1 MTDTLA
7 PPPPAAADPPPAR
20 TPLKLEMIQPPVRG
34 DVPAWRW
41 FWFGIGFYVL
51 FAVLLVGT
59 LLRVSGDQSRPAAL
73 LQMFGLGGAHWNLP
87 LFALVVGGVW
97 LTVRAALMVRD
108 DIGTLARE
116 EEDIDWVLKTRE
128 NGVALVFLDPAERAR
143 RFAAGEHTLPADA
156 RIEVETLLDDRVR
169 RVFEAAQASGAT
181 HVPVDELRGI
191 AEKRTARL
199 GGFARFASSLLLLLA
214 VLGTFAGVKT
224 ALPSLIDAVA
234 AAGGTGSESNPA
246 SPSGTSSSATAS
258 SPSSPSS
265 PSPSSQSSANPL
277 VEPLRAVADAF
288 GGNALAL
295 VGAIAVGL
303 MAQGLAFGRRNLL
316 ERLELVSAE
325 YIYDRRRSGSADPL
339 RVAVETL
346 ADTAGEVRDATQSL
360 SGIEGE
366 LQGLSEAF
374 REAFESLNERLTDI
388 VVQQDSM
395 LHQRTSESLDQL
407 GRHVAALAQTVDANT
422 RAYAGIV
429 DRVGERSAEA
439 RAALERMEDANRAL
453 TLALEGISR
462 LGDVSGQA
470 AAAVEERLAAIGLGT
485 MQVRERMDGIADEV
499 ERARPALETM
509 EVALRSAT
517 DRIAGIDERAA
528 KAWAAAAEQI
538 NTRLEKIAAA
548 PAAVATSGGGGGM
561 SADAVSLLRRI
572 ATGVEASRPPSPVML
587 ATLPLLGT
595 LGAIAI
601 VYVLWEGVPRL
612 LALFGIG

>member
-1 MTDTLA
+1 MTDILA

-20 TPLKLEMIQPPVRG
+20 TPLKLEMIKPPVRG

-41 FWFGIGFYVL
+41 FWFGIGFYAL
-51 FAVLLVGT
+51 FALLLIGT
-59 LLRVSGDQSRPAAL
+59 LLRVSGGQSRPAAL

-87 LFALVVGGVW
+87 LFALVVGGVV
-97 LTVRAALMVRD
+97 LTVRAALMVRA

-128 NGVALVFLDPAERAR
+128 NGVALVFLDPAERDR

-234 AAGGTGSESNPA
+234 AAGGAGSDANPA
-246 SPSGTSSSATAS
+246 SLSGTPS

-265 PSPSSQSSANPL
+265 PSPASTSSANPL

-485 MQVRERMDGIADEV
+485 MQVRERMDGIAEEV

-509 EVALRSAT
+509 EVALRSAA

-528 KAWAAAAEQI
+528 KAWASAAEQV

-548 PAAVATSGGGGGM
+548 PAAAATSGGGGGM

>member
-7 PPPPAAADPPPAR
+7 PPPAAADPPPAR

-41 FWFGIGFYVL
+41 FWFGIGFYAL

-59 LLRVSGDQSRPAAL
+59 LLRVSGGQSWPAAL

-87 LFALVVGGVW
+87 LFALVVGGMW

-128 NGVALVFLDPAERAR
+128 NGVALVFLDPAERKR

-169 RVFEAAQASGAT
+169 RVFEAAQASGAK
-181 HVPVDELRGI
+181 HVPVEELRGI

-234 AAGGTGSESNPA
+234 AAGGNGSDANPA
-246 SPSGTSSSATAS
+246 SPSGA
-258 SPSSPSS
+258 PSSPSS
-265 PSPSSQSSANPL
+265 PSPSSSSSANPL

-339 RVAVETL
+339 RMAVETL

-528 KAWAAAAEQI
+528 KAWAGAAEQI